1 MFNRRLNATLEWRAF
16 DSYECPLW
24 VKSGRGKGASG
35 MSAMKHLS
43 IATVTVGIA
52 ALVVGPLG
60 LPIGPGL
67 AQGGPEPGQTM
78 SAFGWG
84 SGFMWLMPLIMM
96 AWFALMIA
104 VIVLAV
110 RWLGGGSGGRSAST
124 RTARDILDERY
135 ARGEID
141 RKEYLQRQKDIPGE

>member
-1 MFNRRLNATLEWRAF
+1 
-16 DSYECPLW
+16 
-24 VKSGRGKGASG
+24 

-52 ALVVGPLG
+52 ALLVGPLG

-67 AQGGPEPGQTM
+67 AQGGPGPGQMM
-78 SAFGWG
+78 SDWGW
-84 SGFMWLMPLIMM
+84 GFMWLMPLVML

-104 VIVLAV
+104 VIVLLV
-110 RWLGGGSGGRSAST
+110 HWLGGGSGGRSAST
-124 RTARDILDERY
+124 RAARDILDERY

-141 RKEYLQRQKDIPGE
+141 RKEYLQRQKDIAGE

>member
-1 MFNRRLNATLEWRAF
+1 
-16 DSYECPLW
+16 
-24 VKSGRGKGASG
+24 
-35 MSAMKHLS
+35 MKHLS

-67 AQGGPEPGQTM
+67 AQGGPGPGQTM
-78 SAFGWG
+78 SAWGWG
-84 SGFMWLMPLIMM
+84 SGFMWLMPLVML

-104 VIVLAV
+104 VIVLLV
-110 RWLGGGSGGRSAST
+110 RWLGGGNGGRSAST
-124 RTARDILDERY
+124 RNARDILDERY

-141 RKEYLQRQKDIPGE
+141 REEYVQRKNDIASK

>member
-1 MFNRRLNATLEWRAF
+1 
-16 DSYECPLW
+16 
-24 VKSGRGKGASG
+24 
-35 MSAMKHLS
+35 MKHLS

-52 ALVVGPLG
+52 ALVVGALG

-67 AQGGPEPGQTM
+67 AQGGPGPGQMM
-78 SAFGWG
+78 SDWGW
-84 SGFMWLMPLIMM
+84 GFMWLMPLVMM

-104 VIVLAV
+104 VIVLLV

>member
-1 MFNRRLNATLEWRAF
+1 
-16 DSYECPLW
+16 
-24 VKSGRGKGASG
+24 

-43 IATVTVGIA
+43 IATVTAGIA
-52 ALVVGPLG
+52 ALVVGALG

-67 AQGGPEPGQTM
+67 AQGGPGPGQMM
-78 SAFGWG
+78 SDWGW
-84 SGFMWLMPLIMM
+84 GFMWLMPLVML

-104 VIVLAV
+104 VIVLLV

-124 RTARDILDERY
+124 STARDILEERY

-141 RKEYLQRQKDIPGE
+141 REEYLQRQKDIAGE